1 VEPGSAEET
10 AEEGANMGRTR
21 RLRAYYA
28 AGLFNEGERYFNRQA
43 KAVLDDLDYEV
54 WFPQDDAG
62 FIEQYLAEGLTMKEA
77 RQRIFEMNLAAVRAS
92 DILVFNLDG
101 RVPDEGACVEAGIA
115 FGSGIRCIG
124 LQTDFRAVEPG
135 GNNLM
140 LDGILDY
147 EVATSLEELRAMLD
161 PARIEIDLTD
171 EHDTVID
178 LRTPPVPYV
187 VVSGPLG
194 VGKTTLI
201 ELMAGRGNWRVL
213 EEPVDENPYL
223 GEVYGNL
230 PDLAFRMQAY
240 YLGRRAQQHRRA
252 ATLENPILQERC
264 ILDDVEVFF
273 PAYRDQGAYDDND
286 YQTLMSLYA
295 AIRPYLPLPDLIV
308 SLEAPLEVTVE
319 RIRQRDR
326 AAERSLDTGFIRRV
340 HDYYRNWLSSLAEIP
355 TLSIDTT
362 TRDLVSS
369 PRDQAA
375 TLAEI
380 NEALVRASVAV

>member
-1 VEPGSAEET
+1 
-10 AEEGANMGRTR
+10 MGRTR

-28 AGLFNEGERYFNRQA
+28 AGLFNEGERYFNLQA

-54 WFPQDDAG
+54 WFPQEDAG
-62 FIEQYLAEGLTMKEA
+62 FIEQYLAEGLTMREA
-77 RQRIFEMNLAAVRAS
+77 RQRIFEMNLTAVRSS
-92 DILVFNLDG
+92 DVLVFNLDG

-147 EVATSLEELRAMLD
+147 EVATSLDELRAMLE
-161 PARIEIDLTD
+161 PGRVEIDLTN

-187 VVSGPLG
+187 AVSGPLG

-201 ELMAGRGNWRVL
+201 ELMSSRGNWRVL

-223 GEVYGNL
+223 GNVYANL
-230 PDLAFRMQAY
+230 PDLGFRMQAY
-240 YLGRRAQQHRRA
+240 YLGRRAQQHRQA
-252 ATLENPILQERC
+252 ASLQNPTLQERC

-273 PAYRDQGAYDDND
+273 PAYRDHGAYDDND
-286 YQTLMSLYA
+286 YETLMSLYA
-295 AIRPYLPLPDLIV
+295 AIRPYLPLPDLVV
-308 SLEAPLEVTVE
+308 SLEAPLEVTVD
-319 RIRQRDR
+319 RIRRRDR
-326 AAERSLDTGFIRRV
+326 AAERSLDTGFIQRV
-340 HDYYRNWLSSLAEIP
+340 HDYYRDWLSSLEEIP
-355 TLSIDTT
+355 VVSIDTT
-362 TRDLVSS
+362 VHDLVSS
-369 PRDQAA
+369 PRDQATA
-375 TLAEI
+375 LAEI
-380 NEALVRASVAV
+380 NEALTRASVVV